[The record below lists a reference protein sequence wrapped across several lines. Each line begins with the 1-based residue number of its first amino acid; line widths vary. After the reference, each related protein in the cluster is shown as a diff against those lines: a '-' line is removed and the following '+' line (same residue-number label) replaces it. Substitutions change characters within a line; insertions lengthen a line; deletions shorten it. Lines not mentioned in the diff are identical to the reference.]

1 MKTFKG
7 VEGKKPKPPLAT
19 DAKSPSEDEGAA
31 EGGEAE
37 DSDGGDLLPDE
48 EIPEAKGAA
57 KGLST
62 KKPKSM
68 AGDAKGGA
76 LAIIKKKFGAGRVM
90 TAQSAQ
96 ALELQYVR
104 TGVLALDAAF
114 GGGIPRGRFSRYV
127 GWESSGKSLDAYLA
141 IAAFQRSCRTCGKEI
156 ERACR
161 CKKSIPMKAVLFD
174 IEGAYTLKR
183 GRDLGVDNTRLE
195 VVQPEFAEEGIDISR
210 ILLASG
216 EYDLLVLD
224 SIAALTPSVEVETS
238 VGKANMS
245 PHARLM
251 NRAIRL
257 WQSAMNKSGLDDD
270 RKPHILM
277 INQWREKIGVMFGDN
292 KTLPGGNGQKYVSS
306 LDVDFQRAKYTWL
319 DKDGEVIP
327 KQKKE
332 KTDKA
337 AFVDISFET
346 FKNRCYIPKIGGSFR
361 CFFRDVE
368 FTTGEKHRAGE
379 IDEREQM
386 FELGLNAGVI
396 THEKKVYR
404 YKDVSARVEDE
415 FKLELLQKPE
425 TVRSLKDDLLK
436 VLLA

>member
-1 MKTFKG
+1 MKTFKTA
-7 VEGKKPKPPLAT
+7 EGKKPLAT
-19 DAKSPSEDEGAA
+19 KEEPSQEEEGAA
-31 EGGEAE
+31 ENE
-37 DSDGGDLLPDE
+37 DGGDLMPDS
-48 EIPEAKGAA
+48 EIPEQAPKAA

-62 KKPKSM
+62 KKPK
-68 AGDAKGGA
+68 A
-76 LAIIKKKFGAGRVM
+76 LAAAEGGSSALALIKKKFGAGRVM
-90 TAQSAQ
+90 TAAKAQ
-96 ALELQYVR
+96 ALVLQYVR

-141 IAAFQRSCRTCGKEI
+141 IAAFQRSCRICGKELDY
-156 ERACR
+156 ACL
-161 CKKSIPMKAVLFD
+161 CKRPVPMKAILFD
-174 IEGAYTLKR
+174 IEGAYTVKR
-183 GRDLGVDNTRLE
+183 GRDLGIDNSRLE

-216 EYDLLVLD
+216 EYDLFVLD
-224 SIAALTPSVEVETS
+224 SIAALTPSIEVETS

-257 WQSAMNKSGLDDD
+257 WQSAINKSGLDDD

-277 INQWREKIGVMFGDN
+277 INQWREKIGVFFGDN

-306 LDVDFQRAKYTWL
+306 LDVDFQRARYTWL
-319 DKDGEVIP
+319 DEDGEEIP
-327 KQKKE
+327 KKEKK

-337 AFVDISFET
+337 AYVDISFET
-346 FKNRCYIPKIGGSFR
+346 FKNRCYIPRIGGSFR
-361 CFFRDVE
+361 CYFRDVE
-368 FTTGEKHRAGE
+368 FTTGEKHTAGE

-386 FELGLNAGVI
+386 FELGLNAGII

-404 YKDVSARVEDE
+404 YKDVTARVEDD
-415 FKLELLQKPE
+415 FKLELHQKPE